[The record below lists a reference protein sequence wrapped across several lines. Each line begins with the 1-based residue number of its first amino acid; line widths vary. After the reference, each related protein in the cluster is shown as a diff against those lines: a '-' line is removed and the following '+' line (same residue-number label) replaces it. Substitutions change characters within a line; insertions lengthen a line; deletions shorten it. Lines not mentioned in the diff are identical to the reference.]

1 MPQGKYKNKT
11 YPLRID
17 DEIMSQLKIIAKN
30 EDRTLN
36 KQIERILRQWL
47 QNYNIME
54 VENAEHKTSS
64 CNQNE

>member
-1 MPQGKYKNKT
+1 MSQGKYKNKT

-47 QNYNIME
+47 ENYNE
-54 VENAEHKTSS
+54 SGKQNAK
-64 CNQNE
+64 